1 MRPPGV
7 TASTS
12 NPLGR
17 VFGTPA
23 AHIAP
28 VRAGCV
34 RFWYSRCSHRARSG
48 WLGAVLVP
56 AMLTSRPT
64 QNRGWSAELDALG
77 EGEVVGVVD
86 GVGGPAH
93 VCLPR
98 VTAAL
103 TAAAGGL
110 LAAERSA
117 DLGATG
123 TDVDVGDAAVTAVGR
138 AEALRL
144 AHVGGEDAAGQ

>member
-12 NPLGR
+12 TRSGAFSVLPVLTSRPFGL
-17 VFGTPA
+17 VGCGFGTGGA
-23 AHIAP
+23 YIAP
-28 VRAGCV
+28 VRTGWV
-34 RFWYSRCSHRARSG
+34 RFRYSRCSHRARSD

-86 GVGGPAH
+86 RVGGPAH

-103 TAAAGGL
+103 TAAP
-110 LAAERSA
+110 
-117 DLGATG
+117 
-123 TDVDVGDAAVTAVGR
+123 
-138 AEALRL
+138 
-144 AHVGGEDAAGQ
+144 